1 MGKGEEKYIDV
12 HSEYMQD
19 IITKPPSWLLQ
30 RGISFIF
37 LTIFVLIAMTAFI
50 RYPQLLSAPMTITTD
65 NAPKAVVSKLQGN
78 IVKIKVKDG
87 QWIASGMPLAY
98 IESTGDHDQILDLLE
113 MLKKTQRSVDSHS
126 IELKSVVAPTN
137 MELGELQGP
146 YQNFYAAYL
155 NYRAAKQEGIY
166 LKKRDILLKE
176 MNNITEQNKR
186 IQDSYALQKKEIEI
200 GELEYEKYKILADKK
215 VISPMELQKQES
227 LLIAKKQSIPI
238 TENNILNN
246 QAASLAR
253 IKELSELDNQ
263 ISEEKKKFFQAM
275 NSLISEAENWKKRY
289 VMVAPNAGYVIFS
302 GSLQENQYLNA
313 GSIVFYIKTNDEQYY
328 GEMKL
333 PQLDFGKIKIGQ
345 RVMIKVKG
353 YQYQEYGYLNGKIK
367 TISDIPIK
375 DSLFLSRVEIEREPK
390 DSLIVLRPN
399 LIADAEI
406 ITNDQ
411 SILTRIWLNLTK
423 SIFKNN
429 NPNSKN

>member
-1 MGKGEEKYIDV
+1 
-12 HSEYMQD
+12 
-19 IITKPPSWLLQ
+19 
-30 RGISFIF
+30 
-37 LTIFVLIAMTAFI
+37 
-50 RYPQLLSAPMTITTD
+50 
-65 NAPKAVVSKLQGN
+65 
-78 IVKIKVKDG
+78 
-87 QWIASGMPLAY
+87 
-98 IESTGDHDQILDLLE
+98 
-113 MLKKTQRSVDSHS
+113 
-126 IELKSVVAPTN
+126 
-137 MELGELQGP
+137 
-146 YQNFYAAYL
+146 
-155 NYRAAKQEGIY
+155 
-166 LKKRDILLKE
+166 
-176 MNNITEQNKR
+176 
-186 IQDSYALQKKEIEI
+186 
-200 GELEYEKYKILADKK
+200 
-215 VISPMELQKQES
+215 
-227 LLIAKKQSIPI
+227 
-238 TENNILNN
+238 
-246 QAASLAR
+246 
-253 IKELSELDNQ
+253 
-263 ISEEKKKFFQAM
+263 
-275 NSLISEAENWKKRY
+275 
-289 VMVAPNAGYVIFS
+289 MVAPNAGYVIFS